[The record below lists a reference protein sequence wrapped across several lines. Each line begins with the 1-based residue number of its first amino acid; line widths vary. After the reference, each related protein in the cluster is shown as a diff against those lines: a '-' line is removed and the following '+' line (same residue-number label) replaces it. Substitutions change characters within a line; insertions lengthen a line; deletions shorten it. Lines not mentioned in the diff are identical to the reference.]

1 MKKICLFVLL
11 IFIISSTHLFAARVI
26 VFDDEYNKAIA
37 SSSIKK
43 SDYKIVR
50 KSKGGF
56 KVLEIDETK
65 LKKSNIKY
73 ILDKKIFR
81 KASLPNDPGISSQ
94 WSIFN
99 TKLSDLWNSKGY
111 NCSSV
116 TVAIV
121 DTGVDYS
128 HEDLAGNI
136 KINSNEIPGNNIDD
150 DSNGFKD
157 DYYGYDFAYDDS
169 DPNDG
174 DGHGTHVA
182 GIVGAVINN
191 GKGIAGVCDVKI
203 LPVKVLDDRGDGY
216 ISDVVEGIYYAVNM
230 GAKVVNLSMEA
241 NTSDSSYINLFTN
254 AITYARNKGVMVVT
268 AAGNSG
274 KDLSSSTVLPASLR
288 NNNLNMIV
296 AGSYSSANSIS
307 YFSNVGGLVVDIFAP
322 GEDIYSTFKNNT
334 YYTDTGTSMSVP
346 FITGLVAFLYSQE
359 PNLSFQD
366 VRNRLYNSTIKNS
379 NFTGYSYCDGK
390 IDASKLFNTI
400 QRPIITK
407 ISNIRPA
414 IQEQV
419 TLEGAFSEVSTLFFN
434 GRSIPFNKISSSG
447 ISFKFPFLE
456 INEDYGLIKA
466 VNSYGESNAIKVY
479 PDGDV
484 FIDDN
489 TQVQIT
495 SYDANIK
502 ILDVNSYYVPGYL
515 VTGMGVKFYLQSSK
529 VYTTL
534 TVKSTLVSVS
544 SVSSKYGILTD
555 ENNNVVAETTST
567 TGEYTFDNVSSNK
580 VYIFVEANGIAASGG
595 GGCFI
600 ATAAYGSYFEPHVKV
615 LRDFRD
621 RYLMTNA
628 TGKWFVE
635 AYYKYSPPIADYIR
649 DKELLKF
656 IVRMILTP
664 IVFMIEHFYLS
675 LLYIMIGSFS
685 IFFYRRYRFKV
696 NVDK

>member
-1 MKKICLFVLL
+1 M
-11 IFIISSTHLFAARVI
+11 
-26 VFDDEYNKAIA
+26 
-37 SSSIKK
+37 
-43 SDYKIVR
+43 
-50 KSKGGF
+50 
-56 KVLEIDETK
+56 
-65 LKKSNIKY
+65 
-73 ILDKKIFR
+73 
-81 KASLPNDPGISSQ
+81 
-94 WSIFN
+94 
-99 TKLSDLWNSKGY
+99 
-111 NCSSV
+111 
-116 TVAIV
+116 
-121 DTGVDYS
+121 
-128 HEDLAGNI
+128 
-136 KINSNEIPGNNIDD
+136 
-150 DSNGFKD
+150 
-157 DYYGYDFAYDDS
+157 
-169 DPNDG
+169 
-174 DGHGTHVA
+174 
-182 GIVGAVINN
+182 
-191 GKGIAGVCDVKI
+191 
-203 LPVKVLDDRGDGY
+203 
-216 ISDVVEGIYYAVNM
+216 
-230 GAKVVNLSMEA
+230 
-241 NTSDSSYINLFTN
+241 
-254 AITYARNKGVMVVT
+254 
-268 AAGNSG
+268 
-274 KDLSSSTVLPASLR
+274 
-288 NNNLNMIV
+288 
-296 AGSYSSANSIS
+296 
-307 YFSNVGGLVVDIFAP
+307 
-322 GEDIYSTFKNNT
+322 
-334 YYTDTGTSMSVP
+334 
-346 FITGLVAFLYSQE
+346 
-359 PNLSFQD
+359 
-366 VRNRLYNSTIKNS
+366 
-379 NFTGYSYCDGK
+379 
-390 IDASKLFNTI
+390 
-400 QRPIITK
+400 
-407 ISNIRPA
+407 
-414 IQEQV
+414 
-419 TLEGAFSEVSTLFFN
+419 
-434 GRSIPFNKISSSG
+434 
-447 ISFKFPFLE
+447 
-456 INEDYGLIKA
+456 IKA

-502 ILDVNSYYVPGYL
+502 ILDVDSYYVPGYS
-515 VTGMGVKFYLQSSK
+515 VIDKGIKFYLQSSK

-580 VYIFVEANGIAASGG
+580 VYIFVEANGITASGG